1 MIELVQV
8 TKTFNAGRP
17 NEFTALKGIDLRL
30 DSHGITVIKGPSGS
44 GKTTVLSLVG
54 CMARPTSGRIWVNG
68 REVTSL
74 PERFLAEIRRFT
86 FGFVFQNYHLIRGMT
101 VLENVMVPAL
111 PTGIA
116 HRAVRRKAMGLLE
129 RLGILDKWNQK
140 VEHLSGGE
148 QQRTVMAR
156 ALINDPSVV
165 IADEPT
171 AHLDSDL
178 SREFMVMISELKGD
192 DKTVV
197 VASHDPLVFQSPQVD
212 RVVSLRDGRICENG
226 DPLP

>member
-17 NEFTALKGIDLRL
+17 NEFTALKGIDLTL
-30 DSHGITVIKGPSGS
+30 NSHGITVIKGPSGS

-54 CMARPTSGRIWVNG
+54 CMARPTSGRIWVDG

-101 VLENVMVPAL
+101 VLENVIIPAL

-178 SREFMVMISELKGD
+178 SREFMVMISELKGE

-226 DPLP
+226 GPLP

>member
-1 MIELVQV
+1 
-8 TKTFNAGRP
+8 
-17 NEFTALKGIDLRL
+17 
-30 DSHGITVIKGPSGS
+30 
-44 GKTTVLSLVG
+44 
-54 CMARPTSGRIWVNG
+54 MARPTSGRIWVDG

-101 VLENVMVPAL
+101 VLENVIIPAL

-178 SREFMVMISELKGD
+178 SREFMVMISELKGE

-226 DPLP
+226 GPLP

>member
-1 MIELVQV
+1 MIQLIQV

-17 NEFTALKGIDLRL
+17 NEFTALRGIDLTL
-30 DSHGITVIKGPSGS
+30 NSHGITVIKGPSGS

-54 CMARPTSGRIWVNG
+54 CMSRPTSGRIWVNG

-86 FGFVFQNYHLIRGMT
+86 FGFVFQGYHLIRGMT
-101 VLENVMVPAL
+101 LLENVMVPAL
-111 PTGIA
+111 PTGVA
-116 HRAVRRKAMGLLE
+116 HRAIRRKAMGLLE
-129 RLGILDKWNQK
+129 RMRILDKWDQK

-171 AHLDSDL
+171 AHLDSEL
-178 SREFMVMISELKGD
+178 SMEFMAMLSELKGG
-192 DKTVV
+192 DKTIL

-212 RVVSLRDGRICENG
+212 RVISLRDGRISEDWG
-226 DPLP
+226 ALG

>member
-17 NEFTALKGIDLRL
+17 NQFTALKGIDLTL

-54 CMARPTSGRIWVNG
+54 CMARPTSGRIWVDG

-74 PERFLAEIRRFT
+74 PERFLAKIRRFT

-101 VLENVMVPAL
+101 VLENVIIPAL

-226 DPLP
+226 GPLP